1 MPSKQ
6 RVLTPDQVKQS
17 FKDRGVT
24 ISQWSRDR
32 GYVAR
37 DVYRVLNG
45 QLKANWGKA
54 HEIAVALGLKPS
66 ISEDFSNP
74 QAKAAA

>member
-1 MPSKQ
+1 MTRKAT
-6 RVLTPDQVKQS
+6 VLTPEQVKAG
-17 FKDRGVT
+17 FKARGQT
-24 ISQWSRDR
+24 ITQWCKDR
-32 GYVAR
+32 GYVRR

-66 ISEDFSNP
+66 ISGDFGNP
-74 QAKAAA
+74 QTKAAA